1 MPTPP
6 PTIPDQDDI
15 LATNERLTAEIT
27 RLTGE
32 LNAATELLETASAQT
47 ATANQRGDELA
58 ARVGTLET
66 AAKVAGEEL
75 SRVRADNA
83 ALTARMVDFNKA
95 VAAEVQKLGLRPK
108 AAEHREAPADPDL
121 TPTQRVLAAKG
132 VGSIRE
138 LSPKLN
144 A

>member
-1 MPTPP
+1 MLFPEGVAIDGLSGEVTPS
-6 PTIPDQDDI
+6 
-15 LATNERLTAEIT
+15 
-27 RLTGE
+27 TGRYTKKLSE
-32 LNAATELLETASAQT
+32 LGGLF
-47 ATANQRGDELA
+47 RD
-58 ARVGTLET
+58 T
-66 AAKVAGEEL
+66 AAF
-75 SRVRADNA
+75 D
-83 ALTARMVDFNKA
+83 KA

-108 AAEHREAPADPDL
+108 AAEHKEAPADTDL